1 MYLANTNRRITGKQA
16 KATNTTHKFKHSGF
30 LLSQIPSKQKFG
42 SDLIFWFVLFGI
54 FFLTGLFSPEKSLM
68 YWFFEFL
75 FYFRFF
81 ELYDV
86 ILLFCFFEVFYFFF
100 SSSGQLREL
109 IIKLF
114 LLFYC
119 YDLAGNL
126 ETLNLLFVT
135 FFLGLFSFLFVF
147 ILNKFYKLLKNK

>member
-54 FFLTGLFSPEKSLM
+54 FFLTGLFSPEKSIMIGSLNFYFISGFLIYM
-68 YWFFEFL
+68 TL
-75 FYFRFF
+75 FYCSAF
-81 ELYDV
+81 LSSS
-86 ILLFCFFEVFYFFF
+86 IFF
-100 SSSGQLREL
+100 SSSGQREL

-147 ILNKFYKLLKNK
+147 IFEWDICLH